1 MNHSFGEIIISA
13 FCNLLGEQ
21 LWTFAALAGVLC
33 DGIVVDELPTS
44 LISKVTWEEIHFPGT
59 GIDNEE
65 KRYLVKWGNKT
76 GVIVEGCEDQS
87 IVLSVHLTKHKHNT
101 CDFYNSSKLMWP

>member
-21 LWTFAALAGVLC
+21 LRTFAALAGVLC

-44 LISKVTWEEIHFPGT
+44 LASDMIHFPFDHYSMT
-59 GIDNEE
+59 HDMRE
-65 KRYLVKWGNKT
+65 
-76 GVIVEGCEDQS
+76 
-87 IVLSVHLTKHKHNT
+87 
-101 CDFYNSSKLMWP
+101 